1 MELIKITDLPTA
13 GRHIPTADARELHG
27 YMAVKDDFST
37 WMKRRIKKYEFTDGV
52 DYWVFSDSAENPSG
66 GRPTL
71 EYKLTLDMA
80 KELAMVENND
90 KGREARRY
98 FIACEERAKSPPD
111 PVKALNDPAVMRHL
125 LLTYS
130 ERVLDLEQDV
140 AELTPKAEALD
151 RIATADGSE
160 CITDTAK
167 ALGMRPKDLFSW
179 LSGNKWIHRRAG
191 CAHWIAY
198 QDKLMRGLL
207 EHKVTEVTRGD
218 GSTRISEQVR
228 VTAKGIALLAEKTDR
243 LLI

>member
-1 MELIKITDLPTA
+1 
-13 GRHIPTADARELHG
+13 
-27 YMAVKDDFST
+27 
-37 WMKRRIKKYEFTDGV
+37 
-52 DYWVFSDSAENPSG
+52 
-66 GRPTL
+66 
-71 EYKLTLDMA
+71 
-80 KELAMVENND
+80 
-90 KGREARRY
+90 
-98 FIACEERAKSPPD
+98 
-111 PVKALNDPAVMRHL
+111 MRHL

-140 AELTPKAEALD
+140 AELTPKAAALD

-167 ALGMRPKDLFSW
+167 ALGMRPKDLFAW
-179 LSGNKWIHRRAG
+179 LSRNKWIHRRAG

-228 VTAKGIALLAEKTDR
+228 VTAKGIALLSEKTGQV
-243 LLI
+243 LL